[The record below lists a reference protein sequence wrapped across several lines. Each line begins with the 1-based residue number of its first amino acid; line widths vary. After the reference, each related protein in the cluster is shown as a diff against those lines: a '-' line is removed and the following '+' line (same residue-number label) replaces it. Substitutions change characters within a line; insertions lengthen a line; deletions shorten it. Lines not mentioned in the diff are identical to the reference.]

1 MTKKKPS
8 LGRNL
13 NALLGNTANVAI
25 KSNIDSADQ
34 IQHLDLDKIKP
45 SHYQPRSEIKD
56 PDLQA
61 LSASIKKH
69 GIIQP
74 ITVRPSINQQYELVA
89 GERRWRAARLAG
101 LKQIPALVR
110 QMNDETTLAVAL
122 IENIQRQDL
131 NPIEQ
136 ARALHRLSHEFKLT
150 HEQVAEAVGKS
161 RTTVTNLLRLMSL
174 EESIKVML
182 AGGDLEMGHARAL
195 LTLEPHQQKQV
206 AQKIKQLS
214 LSVRATET
222 LVRNLQQREIKI
234 EARKVIDPNI
244 SALQNQLAEK
254 LGAKVAIQTMTKGK
268 GKLIIHYNSLDE
280 LDGILEHIA

>member
-25 KSNIDSADQ
+25 KSNIGSADQ

-74 ITVRPSINQQYELVA
+74 ITVRPSVNQQYELVA

-110 QMNDETTLAVAL
+110 QMSDETTLAVAL

-136 ARALHRLSHEFKLT
+136 ARALHRLLHEFKLT

-206 AQKIKQLS
+206 AEKIKQLS

-222 LVRNLQQREIKI
+222 LVRNLQQREIKV

-244 SALQNQLAEK
+244 SALQNKLAEK